1 MIPYDDI
8 GMLFDSS
15 GVVGGLQGLIH
26 AHESENDHHGVFRA
40 LLLKRRFELG
50 LPLINPGELKGSPP
64 DLKKEYEEYVE
75 KICREIGQKYLD
87 AGNIVQA
94 FRYFRT
100 LGELGAIREGLE
112 KIDAKDASEE
122 IIAIAIEQGVHPRRG
137 FEMTLQAHG
146 LCRGIT
152 VFDSEFSTS
161 LDDKRYAAGLLVR
174 ALYKDLVLGVSRAIL
189 ERFGQLPPET
199 DLVELIRLRPWLFD
213 DNRTHAD
220 PEHVNS
226 VARIGLLC
234 ESPEELIMC
243 LSIAEYGR
251 MIGRH
256 YNPAPHAPFEA
267 GFADYARYAR
277 ALLGQ
282 NVEDA
287 ATHFRSKLAVYGGS
301 SGSRTP
307 AEMVVLLLWR
317 VGKKEE
323 ALDVWQQYLNDE
335 PPEIPGVFI
344 PSFYDLCIAAKSF
357 QRLAETARQQGD
369 SSGWAAA
376 RALETQN
383 RDAPAAAPAPAAT
396 PASAASGNES
406 PS

>member
-8 GMLFDSS
+8 SMLFDSS
-15 GVVGGLQGLIH
+15 GAAGGLDGLIH
-26 AHESENDHHGVFRA
+26 AHESEGDHHGVFRA

-50 LPLINPGELKGSPP
+50 LPLINPGELKSAPP
-64 DLKKEYEEYVE
+64 EVKKEYEAYVE
-75 KICREIGQKYLD
+75 KTCREIGQKYLD

-100 LGELGAIREGLE
+100 IDELDKIREALVKLE
-112 KIDAKDASEE
+112 SKDASEE
-122 IIAIAIEQGVHPRRG
+122 VIAIAIDQGVHPRRG

-152 VFDSEFSTS
+152 VYDSEFSTD
-161 LDDKRYAAGLLVR
+161 LEDKRYAAGLLVR

-189 ERFGQLPPET
+189 ERFGELPPET
-199 DLVELIRLRPWLFD
+199 DLVELIRLRPWLFED
-213 DNRTHAD
+213 AKTHAD

-226 VARIGLLC
+226 VSRIGLLC
-234 ESPEELIMC
+234 ESTEDLIMC

-251 MIGRH
+251 MIGKH

-267 GFADYARYAR
+267 GFSDYSRFAR

-282 NVEDA
+282 NVDDTV
-287 ATHFRSKLAVYGGS
+287 THFRSKLAVYGGS
-301 SGSRTP
+301 SGGNRTP
-307 AEMVVLLLWR
+307 AEMVVMLLWR

-323 ALDVWQQYLNDE
+323 ALDVWQQYLNE
-335 PPEIPGVFI
+335 LAPEIPGVFI
-344 PSFYDLCIAAKSF
+344 PSFYELCIQGKSF
-357 QRLAETARQQGD
+357 RRLAEAARLQGD
-369 SSGWAAA
+369 ASGFAAA
-376 RALETQN
+376 RALETQE
-383 RDAPAAAPAPAAT
+383 RDAAHKAAVAAPAA
-396 PASAASGNES
+396 SEL